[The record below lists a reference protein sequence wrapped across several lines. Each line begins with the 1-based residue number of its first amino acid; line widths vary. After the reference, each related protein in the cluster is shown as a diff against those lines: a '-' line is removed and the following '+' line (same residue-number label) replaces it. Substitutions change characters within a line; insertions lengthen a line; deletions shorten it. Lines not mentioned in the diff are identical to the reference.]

1 MALTVILQR
10 TARDWSLPWTAPS
23 LRNAPL
29 AQHRAWPHTESWP
42 GRFHGVRPPCTDETP
57 LSEQEVCVGI
67 EVGVLA

>member
-1 MALTVILQR
+1 MSLMQR
-10 TARDWSLPWTAPS
+10 TARDWSLPWTAPI

-29 AQHRAWPHTESWP
+29 AQHRAWP